1 MSEWGVA
8 ETATTKYLEQINIA
22 FDSADGTDQEK
33 IARQFWIA
41 MYNRGFEGWT
51 VYRLFDAPELKKS
64 GTLNLTV
71 PKRYTYIQSEKTKNG
86 TNVKAANGGKD
97 EQQTPIF

>member
-51 VYRLFDAPELKKS
+51 VYRLFDAPELKKI
-64 GTLNLTV
+64 G
-71 PKRYTYIQSEKTKNG
+71 YT
-86 TNVKAANGGKD
+86 
-97 EQQTPIF
+97 